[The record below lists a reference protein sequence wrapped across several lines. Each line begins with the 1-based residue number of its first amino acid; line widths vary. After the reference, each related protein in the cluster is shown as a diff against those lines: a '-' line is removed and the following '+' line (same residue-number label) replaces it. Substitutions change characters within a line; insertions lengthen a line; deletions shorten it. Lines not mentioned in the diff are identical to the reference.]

1 MTVSQVFYSRWG
13 TETSSHPGY
22 FDDIDRIA
30 QWIAWGLEAQMTG
43 FSLSTYQMSTIAV
56 HQHKEKFGTVRVYCT
71 LASRSKVDRQW
82 RAHLASWRKKGEGE
96 GVPRPSKKKFAED
109 CLSRDMRWYRS
120 VYKSAIASW
129 PHYEAAIRKCADS
142 DLLLMDEADLE
153 RAVLSGQITK
163 VQSDAYFAIIRE
175 IP

>member
-1 MTVSQVFYSRWG
+1 
-13 TETSSHPGY
+13 
-22 FDDIDRIA
+22 
-30 QWIAWGLEAQMTG
+30 
-43 FSLSTYQMSTIAV
+43 
-56 HQHKEKFGTVRVYCT
+56 
-71 LASRSKVDRQW
+71 
-82 RAHLASWRKKGEGE
+82 
-96 GVPRPSKKKFAED
+96 
-109 CLSRDMRWYRS
+109 MRWYRS

-163 VQSDAYFAIIRE
+163 AQSDAYFAIIRE